1 MITIL
6 VTTNRKEAISS
17 QIASIYKRQLEKAGE
32 PVRIMS
38 LEDLPH
44 DFVFSALYE
53 NSGKNPQF
61 NAFVKELCE
70 SRRLIFVVPEYNNS
84 FPGVLKAF
92 LDGMPYPNP
101 LSGKWAALVGVSSG
115 MQGASLALSH
125 LTDILNY
132 LHVNVLALKPKL
144 AQIHLHLKDGE
155 LQHPVYKE
163 FIEEQIRQLRSLFSS
178 TTV

>member
-17 QIASIYKRQLEKAGE
+17 QIAGIYQKQIEEAGE
-32 PVRIMS
+32 RVRIMS

-53 NSGKNPQF
+53 NAGKNLRF
-61 NAFVKELCE
+61 NAFVNDLCA
-70 SRRLIFVVPEYNNS
+70 SDRLIFIVPEYNNS

-132 LHVNVLALKPKL
+132 LNVNVLAIKPKL
-144 AQIHLHLKDGE
+144 AQIHLHLKNGQ
-155 LQHPVYKE
+155 LHHPVYKE
-163 FIEEQIRQLRSLFSS
+163 FIDEQIRQLSSLFSG
-178 TTV
+178 TKV

>member
-17 QIASIYKRQLEKAGE
+17 QIASIYLRKLEEGGE

-53 NSGKNPQF
+53 NSGKNPAF
-61 NAFVKELCE
+61 NAFIKELCQ
-70 SRRLIFVVPEYNNS
+70 SNRLIFVVPEYNNS

-101 LSGKWAALVGVSSG
+101 LAGKWAALVGVSTG

-132 LHVNVLALKPKL
+132 LNVNVLAIKPKL
-144 AQIHLHLKDGE
+144 DQIHLHLKESE
-155 LQHPVYKE
+155 LRHPVYQE
-163 FIEEQIRQLRSLFSS
+163 FIDEQLRQLVALSS
-178 TTV
+178 SMKV